1 MSFSSHRATL
11 QRRPASVRSA
21 RPSRWPVLL
30 LVICLALVVSCESG
44 TETADG
50 GRTPGTDAEARSTLK
65 EILSRQRLRV
75 ITRNN
80 SHCYYS
86 YRDQEM
92 GFEYDLV
99 KAFADHLG
107 VRLEIIIA
115 EKWEKMIPD
124 LLSGAGDMIAASM
137 TITPS
142 RSRQVLFS
150 NGYMNI
156 VQHLMVHRGSP
167 SLKTLKDLTGQAIHV
182 RRGTSYEERLV
193 NLKQAQPELNYE
205 IILHEDVPTEEL
217 IRRVSEKEIAVT
229 VADSN
234 IAMLNRRYYHNAI
247 MAGTVSKTEKLG
259 WAVQP
264 EARQLLMRINLFLDQ
279 IQQDGTYADIYNR
292 YYANVEQFDFVDL
305 RKFHRRLRSHLP
317 NYEALIKE
325 ASEKHGFDW
334 RLVAAQMYQ
343 ESHFNPKAKS
353 HAGAHGLM
361 QLTTRTAE
369 SFGVTNVTDAEQNI
383 FAGVNHLRNLIDYFD
398 IQNDTDRL
406 KIALAA
412 YNIGQG
418 HVRDAQKLAV
428 QLRMDPQKWA
438 SVKKTLPLLRYRQYY
453 SNAAYGYC
461 RGTEPVQ
468 YVRQIMIYYDI
479 LKRQAIEYHKDMLEA
494 SVDASS

>member
-1 MSFSSHRATL
+1 MSFFTHETTLKRRSTDFRASC
-11 QRRPASVRSA
+11 PVRGA
-21 RPSRWPVLL
+21 VLL
-30 LVICLALVVSCESG
+30 IILSLVLLVSCQSDV
-44 TETADG
+44 ETVE
-50 GRTPGTDAEARSTLK
+50 PSPEAASTLDA
-65 EILSRQRLRV
+65 ILRSQRLRV

-86 YRDQEM
+86 YREQEM

-107 VRLEIIIA
+107 VQLEIIIA
-115 EKWEKMIPD
+115 GKWEKMIPD

-137 TITPS
+137 TITPK

-150 NGYMNI
+150 DGYMNI
-156 VQHLMVHRGSP
+156 VQHLMVHRSKP
-167 SLKTLKDLTGQAIHV
+167 SLKTLKDLSGQSIHV
-182 RRGTSYEERLV
+182 RKGTSYEERLE
-193 NLKQAQPELNYE
+193 NLKRTQPELNYE

-217 IRRVSEKEIAVT
+217 IRRVSENEIDIT
-229 VADSN
+229 IADSN
-234 IAMLNRRYYHNAI
+234 IAMLNRRYYPNAI
-247 MAGTVSKTEKLG
+247 MTGTVNKAEKLG
-259 WAVQP
+259 WAVHP
-264 EARQLLMRINLFLDQ
+264 AARKLMMRINLFFDQ
-279 IQQDGTYADIYNR
+279 IQQNGTYAEIYNR

-317 NYEALIKE
+317 NYEILIKE
-325 ASEKHGFDW
+325 AAEKFGFDW
-334 RLVAAQMYQ
+334 RLVAAQIYQ
-343 ESHFNPKAKS
+343 ESHFNPKARS

-361 QLTTRTAE
+361 QLTKRTAE
-369 SFGVTNVTDAEQNI
+369 SFGVTDITDVEQNI

-398 IQNDTDRL
+398 IENDTDRL
-406 KIALAA
+406 KISLAA

-438 SVKKTLPLLRYRQYY
+438 SIKKTLSLLRYRQYY
-453 SNAAYGYC
+453 QNAAYGYC

-479 LKRQAIEYHKDMLEA
+479 LKRQAIEYHKDMMEA
-494 SVDASS
+494 SIKTSL